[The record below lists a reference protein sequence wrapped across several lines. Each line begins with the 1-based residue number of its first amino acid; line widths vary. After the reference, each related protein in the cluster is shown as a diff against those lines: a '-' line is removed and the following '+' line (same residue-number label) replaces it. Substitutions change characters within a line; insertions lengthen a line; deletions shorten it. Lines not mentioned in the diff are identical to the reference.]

1 MHAARRHG
9 GSGRR
14 RPIGEQFFLLPPEVV
29 QLLAKHGWG
38 LQEIRTWLFG
48 GTCTMLFG
56 NAATDDLAGIPVASA
71 PEDIHPV
78 IAGGV
83 GIKMT
88 YLPLWLGG
96 TRSVTEP
103 VDRKSTRLNSS
114 H

>member
-14 RPIGEQFFLLPPEVV
+14 RPIGEQFFLLPPEVA

-71 PEDIHPV
+71 PRSEEHTSELQSLMRISYAV
-78 IAGGV
+78 F
-83 GIKMT
+83 
-88 YLPLWLGG
+88 YLKKKHKPR
-96 TRSVTEP
+96 TT
-103 VDRKSTRLNSS
+103 STTNT
-114 H
+114 